1 MEKDPIMNR
10 RQFLANTSFL
20 SAGMITS
27 LPIVDSYTQ
36 NELKKNLA
44 KDLRAG
50 KVKVVGVG
58 GAGGNGINNLGDVG
72 AGCANLFKG
81 AFMQEAK
88 N

>member
-1 MEKDPIMNR
+1 
-10 RQFLANTSFL
+10 L
-20 SAGMITS
+20 SAGMITF

>member
-1 MEKDPIMNR
+1 
-10 RQFLANTSFL
+10 
-20 SAGMITS
+20 MITF

-44 KDLRAG
+44 KDLRVG
-50 KVKVVGVG
+50 KVKVIGVG
-58 GAGGNGINNLGDVG
+58 GAGGNGINNLGDIRAVR
-72 AGCANLFKG
+72 AQLFKG